1 MIAALSVQQ
10 PCVLG
15 EEALRRAVLE
25 SRAFAGNP
33 MNVISQTSFTL
44 QQGDV
49 QRIMLAQRDASDAVV
64 QSRTGVWRKLRIAS
78 MAGVPLLA
86 LVAAGIKTSPGM
98 QISFTLM
105 LLLGLLFYVSNWRIK
120 QRMYE
125 MGASRTVSR
134 KSVIQVVK
142 QIFKGQP
149 QLTCSARFDENGF
162 DLQQGGLHFAA
173 VYDDASR
180 IGIIFERQGM
190 LQITPANA
198 RSMPDAIFFIPLSQL
213 PAADAVMQRLQGSPC
228 FVAVQA

>member
-1 MIAALSVQQ
+1 
-10 PCVLG
+10 
-15 EEALRRAVLE
+15 
-25 SRAFAGNP
+25 

-64 QSRTGVWRKLRIAS
+64 QSQTGVWRKLRIAS
-78 MAGVPLLA
+78 IAGVPLLA

-125 MGASRTVSR
+125 MGASNTVSR
-134 KSVIQVVK
+134 KSVIKAVENN
-142 QIFKGQP
+142 IFKGQA
-149 QLTCSARFDENGF
+149 QLACEARFDEQGFELLQNG
-162 DLQQGGLHFAA
+162 LRLAA
-173 VYDDASR
+173 AYDDESR

-190 LQITPANA
+190 LQITSADT
-198 RSMPDAIFFIPLSQL
+198 RGMPDAVFFIPLQQL
-213 PAADAVMQRLQGSPC
+213 PDAEAVMQRLQCSPC
-228 FVAVQA
+228 FVSAR